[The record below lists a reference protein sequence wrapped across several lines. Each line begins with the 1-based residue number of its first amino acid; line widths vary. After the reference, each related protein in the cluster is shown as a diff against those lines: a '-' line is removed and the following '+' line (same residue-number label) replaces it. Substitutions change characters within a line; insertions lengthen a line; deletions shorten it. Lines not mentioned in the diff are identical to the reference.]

1 MSLEVEAVLDN
12 LIQIGDRNSQ
22 AILKLTEALRALKT
36 DVEGLKQIVN
46 HIPPVEVNSRDLPRM
61 ITPSL
66 EQMYTQKYK
75 TPSDINLH
83 LPTLRKYAEKCSH
96 ITEFGVRWVVST
108 WALLA
113 GKPQKLI
120 SYDMNYHPSI
130 EKAKEIAAENN
141 IHFTFNANNVLDIEI
156 EETDLLFIDTYHT
169 YHQLKK
175 ELELHADKVRRY
187 IILHDTNIYGR
198 RSADGFNKGLLDAI
212 EAYLRENSNWK
223 IIEQNND
230 NIGLIVMERIN
241 P

>member
-1 MSLEVEAVLDN
+1 MNLEVEAVLSN

-22 AILKLTEALRALKT
+22 AILKLTETLRIIKT
-36 DVEGLKQIVN
+36 DIENLKQKVN
-46 HIPPVEVNSRDLPRM
+46 HCPPVELNSVDPPRK
-61 ITPSL
+61 ISSSL
-66 EQMYTQKYK
+66 EQMYTQKCK

-83 LPTLRKYAEKCSH
+83 LPTVRKYAEKCSH

-120 SYDMNYHPSI
+120 CYDLNYHANL
-130 EKAKEIAAENN
+130 EKAKDIAAENN

-175 ELELHADKVRRY
+175 ELELHASKVRRF

-198 RSADGFNKGLLDAI
+198 RSADGFNKGLLDAV
-212 EAYLRENSNWK
+212 EAYLRKNSNWR
-223 IIEQNND
+223 IIEQSND
-230 NIGLIVMERIN
+230 NIGLAVMERNN